1 MTDSDSGDWQ
11 IPVSY
16 YWKNSLRP
24 DSVTL
29 APHERPLHTK
39 TRDGESFLNS
49 SWGGGESAAK
59 NSTVLSFF

>member
-1 MTDSDSGDWQ
+1 MVTDSDSGDWQ

-39 TRDGESFLNS
+39 TRDEESFPNS
-49 SWGGGESAAK
+49 PSLHLLLYTYLCWH
-59 NSTVLSFF
+59 

>member
-1 MTDSDSGDWQ
+1 MVTDSDSGDWQ

-16 YWKNSLRP
+16 YWKNSLRL

-49 SWGGGESAAK
+49 SS
-59 NSTVLSFF
+59 LHLLLHI

>member
-49 SWGGGESAAK
+49 SSLRLLLHIYLCWH
-59 NSTVLSFF
+59 